1 MRLDLG
7 LNLGIINQLN
17 RAILDQLSVQGAAA
31 YSLRKLRNAY
41 TGNAIRVRR
50 SSDNAEA
57 DIGFASNGDLDT
69 AALLAHV
76 GSGNGFVT
84 TWYDQSGNARN
95 ATQATAAN
103 QPQIVSNGAIE
114 TQNGKPALRFDGV
127 NDFFVMTSP
136 INSANA
142 TINAVSRLASMG
154 VDGGYILGSLT
165 PLGVLGYDDG
175 SSGLRIFSSSGGY
188 FASPLPA
195 AVILAAAVDTIVI
208 ASNVA
213 ALHRY
218 GVSIAGT
225 RTIGQNF
232 QPTNIG
238 TYSNGT
244 FGRFWSGTL
253 SEITVFGSS
262 ISTTDRQTLE
272 SNEGLYYSISVA

>member
-1 MRLDLG
+1 MLIAWASSSISAGDEP
-7 LNLGIINQLN
+7 
-17 RAILDQLSVQGAAA
+17 ILDQLSVSAAAA
-31 YSLRKLRNAY
+31 YSLRQVRSGVAL
-41 TGNAIRVRR
+41 AIRVRR

-57 DIGFASNGDLDT
+57 DIGFATNGDLDT

-95 ATQATAAN
+95 ATQPTAGS
-103 QPQIVSNGAIE
+103 QPQIVASGAIE
-114 TQNGKPALRFDGV
+114 TQNGRPALRFDGV

-175 SSGLRIFSSSGGY
+175 SLGLRIFSSSGGY

-238 TYSNGT
+238 TYGNGT

-253 SEITVFGSS
+253 SETTVFGSS

-272 SNEGLYYSISVA
+272 RNEGSYYSITVD